1 MQKRLSFY
9 IGTLS
14 IVLVS
19 MVAVSIFLGVYNF
32 EDSSLNTLIHLLFH
46 PEKVD
51 SSDQYVITHVRLPRI
66 IMAVL
71 SGGGLALSGT
81 ALQGMFKNPLA
92 SPDLIGIT
100 SGSVLFASIT
110 IVLGAFIKPFIPE
123 FLHYSLLSI
132 MSFIGAILTMS
143 FVYKMSTVNGKTNIS
158 ILLLSGVAITA
169 LSGSITGLLTFVS
182 NDEELRNLTFWTLG
196 SLAGATWTKIAI
208 LAVVIGV
215 SLFYLLNLGK
225 ALNAMMLGEQDANH
239 LGITVERIKK
249 RIILFSALMVGTIV
263 AFTGTIGFVGL
274 VVPYILRLIFKSNYY
289 FILPLSFLAGGI
301 LLLLADGVSRTLV
314 PPTEVPIG
322 ILTAIM
328 GAPVFIAILI
338 KFKKSM

>member
-9 IGTLS
+9 IVTLS
-14 IVLVS
+14 IALLS
-19 MVAVSIFLGVYNF
+19 IAIVSIFLGVYNF
-32 EDSSLNTLIHLLFH
+32 EDSSLNTIVNLLFH
-46 PEKVD
+46 PEKVNP
-51 SSDQYVITHVRLPRI
+51 SDQYVITHVRLPRI
-66 IMAVL
+66 VMAIL
-71 SGGGLALSGT
+71 AGGGLALSGT

-123 FLHYSLLSI
+123 ILHYSLLSI

-143 FVYKMSTVNGKTNIS
+143 FVYKMSTVSGKTNIS

-169 LSGSITGLLTFVS
+169 LSGSITGLLTFIS

-208 LAVVIGV
+208 LTVVIGV

-225 ALNAMMLGEQDANH
+225 ALNAMMLGERDANH
-239 LGITVERIKK
+239 LGISVERIK
-249 RIILFSALMVGTIV
+249 RESSCF
-263 AFTGTIGFVGL
+263 
-274 VVPYILRLIFKSNYY
+274 LRLWLERS
-289 FILPLSFLAGGI
+289 
-301 LLLLADGVSRTLV
+301 
-314 PPTEVPIG
+314 
-322 ILTAIM
+322 
-328 GAPVFIAILI
+328 
-338 KFKKSM
+338 